1 MSPTKLTLSVFGIS
15 NEVLRDSYVDRG
27 DLDDELHKF
36 MQRPTH
42 LALRGESKCGKSW
55 LRKMSMPN
63 ALVVQC
69 RLDRGV
75 HDIYVDALS
84 QLGVKLVLNDTESGK
99 ITGHVEAEGS
109 IGEGLIAKALGAE
122 MSVKVNVE
130 GERATETNSEPVGHD
145 VSDLRFVAD
154 LIKASDRRLVIE
166 DFHYLSMEERK
177 KLAFD
182 LKALWDY
189 GLFAVIIGVWS
200 QNNILIFLNPDLS
213 GRIEEIPI
221 VWSPEDLKKVLIKGG
236 ASLNLDF
243 TKGFMDE
250 CIGNCYGNV
259 GILQALVLR
268 VLDAMDIY
276 EAKPHMTAI
285 DDLDALST
293 AAIQHADQLN
303 ALYQQFAKRVSK
315 GIRSRQDS
323 TGIYSHAMAVVLEA
337 SDDLAINGMSLDYI
351 FQAARAREPR
361 IQKGNLR
368 TILERFEEL
377 QVDDQGRGLVIAYNE
392 ADGEVT
398 VVDRQLLLYRKYST
412 VKWPWEDLIREA
424 GSKTE

>member
-1 MSPTKLTLSVFGIS
+1 MSPTKLTSSVFGIS
-15 NEVLRDSYVDRG
+15 NEVLGDSYVDRG
-27 DLDDELHKF
+27 ALDDELYKF

-55 LRKMSMPN
+55 LRKKSIPN

-109 IGEGLIAKALGAE
+109 IGEGLIAKALGTE

-177 KLAFD
+177 KLAFN

-189 GLFAVIIGVWS
+189 GLFVVIIGVWS

-221 VWSPEDLKKVLIKGG
+221 FWSPEDLKKVLTKGG
-236 ASLNLDF
+236 TSLNLDF

-259 GILQALVLR
+259 GILQSLVLR
-268 VLDAMDIY
+268 ALDEMKIN
-276 EAKPHMTAI
+276 EAKPQTTAI
-285 DDLDALST
+285 DDLDALNT
-293 AAIQHADQLN
+293 AAIHYADQLN

-351 FQAARAREPR
+351 FQAAHAREPR
-361 IQKGNLR
+361 VQKGNLR

-392 ADGEVT
+392 ADGEIT